1 MPEGDSLHRAAQ
13 RLQVLVG
20 ERVEVETPHPR
31 AAVKGLA
38 GRLDGRRLEQVEAV
52 GKNLLLHFEG
62 GLVLRSHLRMKGR
75 WRLERRGT
83 VARPED
89 RGRFQRPPGTGKPWL
104 VLRGAEHEAVLWNGA
119 VLELV
124 GLRGAPRLGPD
135 ILGEPPDYETMLARL
150 RADPEREVG
159 DALLDQRLVA
169 GIGNLWKAEGL
180 WEARVSPWRRL
191 EEVDD
196 SELRAVLEAA
206 HMLMRTSVEG
216 PRPARHVY
224 RRAGR
229 ICPRCGG
236 IVHSASQGANA
247 RTAYWC
253 PGCQVGGNAPPS

>member
-20 ERVEVETPHPR
+20 EPVEVETPHPR

-38 GRLDGRRLEQVEAV
+38 ERLDGRRLEQVEAV

-104 VLRGAEHEAVLWNGA
+104 VLRGAEHEAVLWNGG

-124 GLRGAPRLGPD
+124 GVRGAPRLGPD

-150 RADPEREVG
+150 RAEPEREVG

-169 GIGNLWKAEGL
+169 GIGNVWKAEAL
-180 WEARVSPWRRL
+180 WEAHVSPWRRL

-206 HMLMRTSVEG
+206 HTLMQTSVEG

-229 ICPRCGG
+229 LCPRCGG
-236 IVHSASQGANA
+236 IVRSAPQGADA

>member
-1 MPEGDSLHRAAQ
+1 MPEGDSLHRAAR

-20 ERVEVETPHPR
+20 QHVDVETPHPR

-38 GRLDGRRLEQVEAV
+38 ERLDGRRLEQVEAV
-52 GKNLLLHFEG
+52 GKNLLLRFEG

-75 WRLERRGT
+75 WRVERRGA
-83 VARPED
+83 ARV
-89 RGRFQRPPGTGKPWL
+89 GKPWL

-124 GLRGAPRLGPD
+124 GAGGAGQRLGPD

-150 RADPEREVG
+150 RSDPQRQIG

-169 GIGNLWKAEGL
+169 GIGNLWKAEAL
-180 WEARVSPWRRL
+180 WETKVSPWRRL

-196 SELRAVLEAA
+196 AELRAVLEAA
-206 HMLMRTSVEG
+206 HGLMRASLDG
-216 PRPARHVY
+216 PRPARRVY
-224 RRAGR
+224 RQAGR
-229 ICPRCGG
+229 PCPRCGAT
-236 IVHSASQGANA
+236 VRSWPQGDDA

-253 PGCQVGGNAPPS
+253 PRCQVGGSAPPS

>member
-1 MPEGDSLHRAAQ
+1 M
-13 RLQVLVG
+13 
-20 ERVEVETPHPR
+20 
-31 AAVKGLA
+31 
-38 GRLDGRRLEQVEAV
+38 
-52 GKNLLLHFEG
+52 
-62 GLVLRSHLRMKGR
+62 
-75 WRLERRGT
+75 
-83 VARPED
+83 
-89 RGRFQRPPGTGKPWL
+89 
-104 VLRGAEHEAVLWNGA
+104 LRGAEHEAVLWNGA

-124 GLRGAPRLGPD
+124 GPRGAPRLGPD

-169 GIGNLWKAEGL
+169 GIGNLWKAEAL
-180 WEARVSPWRRL
+180 WKARVSPWQRL

-206 HMLMRTSVEG
+206 HTLMRTSVEG

-236 IVHSASQGANA
+236 IVRSAPQGANA